1 MSPRSFDQRTRKT
14 CAVLIY
20 PKTSSNRLFRGKN
33 DVPTSIS
40 LRRDCSRPMLQDWE
54 IASEKKIQTACNRR
68 ICRPAVGCA
77 SDINFSYASEFR
89 KLTPHFLH
97 GMFFNAVLCYKK
109 CFFISYACV
118 FFAFLFFCF
127 IILSTYLLV
136 FFFRLLFERNN
147 RSSLCSW
154 FVCLSLCSCVK
165 KGVYL
170 IAVNISRSACFRCCQ
185 VICFYFS
192 YMNFPQKC
200 NNNCKFIFIPH
211 VVVKLNIPS
220 VFPLLQ
226 YFRKLS

>member
-1 MSPRSFDQRTRKT
+1 M
-14 CAVLIY
+14 
-20 PKTSSNRLFRGKN
+20 
-33 DVPTSIS
+33 S
-40 LRRDCSRPMLQDWE
+40 LRALAYEEIVHEPCCKTGKLRVKKRFRLHAIEEFAAQQLVVLPILTSPTPLSSANLHHTFCMVCSIMRCCFIKSVSLFLML
-54 IASEKKIQTACNRR
+54 AC
-68 ICRPAVGCA
+68 
-77 SDINFSYASEFR
+77 FSLF
-89 KLTPHFLH
+89 
-97 GMFFNAVLCYKK
+97 
-109 CFFISYACV
+109 CFFV
-118 FFAFLFFCF
+118 LLF
-127 IILSTYLLV
+127 YLLICW

-192 YMNFPQKC
+192 HMNFPQKC